1 MTRDPKELNLV
12 AEGDEQSA
20 NIMKRAGDTLG
31 SERKDLRYKK
41 LLTVDKEI
49 KYCKNYSNKH

>member
-1 MTRDPKELNLV
+1 VSAVTCDPKELNLV

-31 SERKDLRYKK
+31 SERRDKGSSEIGENFYK
-41 LLTVDKEI
+41 
-49 KYCKNYSNKH
+49 